1 MSQTSPQR
9 IIAIGASAGGLEEIN
24 AFFDHTPC
32 DGVSYIIV
40 QHLSSDFKSRMV
52 ELLAR
57 HSKLEVMQAEEGM
70 PVISNKVYLIP
81 HDKAMIIEN
90 DCLYLKEKNI
100 GPNLTINTFF
110 NSLAK
115 NSGKKAVAIILSGL
129 GSDGTIGI
137 ESIKNAGGIVIAR
150 DPFTTQFGSMPSSAI
165 ATGKVDFVVEPEFM
179 PEIIDDFVKQE
190 GLSLQEIK
198 ENGRIIEEITTY
210 IKENSVLDFTDYKPA
225 TILRRIKR
233 RAAATNF
240 KKLDKY
246 LVFLK
251 DTPAEVETLTQ
262 QFLISVTAFF
272 RDLEAYQALE
282 DIVIP
287 DLLNRLQPGEE
298 LRLWV
303 AGCATGEEA
312 FSLAILVKEQLTG
325 KFENTEVKI
334 FATDID
340 GIALLQAAKGTYPAS
355 AIKTVSAQRLKTYFI
370 EDLKQFRV
378 VPEIR
383 RMVIF
388 ARHDLVKNPPYCN
401 MHFISCRNLLIYMA
415 PILQKK
421 IYAMLLFGLKLDG
434 YLFLGSSENPT
445 PIIKNLEVVNNTWKI
460 YKNIEKKRSINFD
473 GFSLPQMAGAKDTS
487 NLSAKKIS
495 TKITSHT
502 LEEAISMKLVNEM
515 NSLVICVDSNSQV
528 LKTYGDTSH
537 FLLQKNFTTNL
548 DELLP
553 RPLAVAYNTLCINAK
568 RTKETSSLGGINIK
582 QGELDICV
590 NITVTPLRLKKAEQG
605 ILLVIFKE
613 EKINDQAVTVVAYDD
628 KMYFNQYTL
637 LLEEEFKELQEKLQH
652 TYEQLDA
659 SNDNMQSYNEE
670 LLSSNEEM
678 QSTNEEMQSVNEELH
693 TINAE
698 FQLKN
703 KELQDVNDDL
713 NNYFRSNINGQ
724 LFVNSDLLLMKFSPG
739 TVKQINLLP
748 TDIGRPLSN
757 ISTNIKFETIE
768 NDIKKVIKDGGVIT
782 REVETDNGKWYQVM
796 TMPYILTNNK
806 SNGAI
811 LTFNDIT
818 ELKKAQ
824 LELDRKNEK
833 LSRINADLDN
843 FVLTATHD
851 LLGPLGNIEM
861 SINVMN
867 KLEVMDPRLSEF
879 MRIID
884 DSVKKFRTLVNDIG
898 HVAKLESDMTAKEI
912 FNIDEVINN
921 IEWSLGGK
929 IKESGAV
936 LIRNLEI
943 KEILFSKKNFRS
955 ILYNLISNGIK
966 HRSEAP
972 PVVTVHSY
980 EENEFVNICVED
992 NGIGI
997 SKDDIETIFKLYR
1010 RLNTR
1015 VEGNGIG
1022 LSLAKK
1028 LIDAAGGNIL
1038 VESQPGIGSKF
1049 TICFKIREKS

>member
-1 MSQTSPQR
+1 
-9 IIAIGASAGGLEEIN
+9 
-24 AFFDHTPC
+24 
-32 DGVSYIIV
+32 
-40 QHLSSDFKSRMV
+40 
-52 ELLAR
+52 
-57 HSKLEVMQAEEGM
+57 
-70 PVISNKVYLIP
+70 
-81 HDKAMIIEN
+81 
-90 DCLYLKEKNI
+90 
-100 GPNLTINTFF
+100 
-110 NSLAK
+110 
-115 NSGKKAVAIILSGL
+115 
-129 GSDGTIGI
+129 
-137 ESIKNAGGIVIAR
+137 
-150 DPFTTQFGSMPSSAI
+150 
-165 ATGKVDFVVEPEFM
+165 
-179 PEIIDDFVKQE
+179 
-190 GLSLQEIK
+190 
-198 ENGRIIEEITTY
+198 
-210 IKENSVLDFTDYKPA
+210 
-225 TILRRIKR
+225 
-233 RAAATNF
+233 
-240 KKLDKY
+240 
-246 LVFLK
+246 
-251 DTPAEVETLTQ
+251 
-262 QFLISVTAFF
+262 
-272 RDLEAYQALE
+272 
-282 DIVIP
+282 
-287 DLLNRLQPGEE
+287 
-298 LRLWV
+298 
-303 AGCATGEEA
+303 
-312 FSLAILVKEQLTG
+312 
-325 KFENTEVKI
+325 
-334 FATDID
+334 
-340 GIALLQAAKGTYPAS
+340 
-355 AIKTVSAQRLKTYFI
+355 
-370 EDLKQFRV
+370 
-378 VPEIR
+378 
-383 RMVIF
+383 
-388 ARHDLVKNPPYCN
+388 
-401 MHFISCRNLLIYMA
+401 
-415 PILQKK
+415 
-421 IYAMLLFGLKLDG
+421 
-434 YLFLGSSENPT
+434 
-445 PIIKNLEVVNNTWKI
+445 
-460 YKNIEKKRSINFD
+460 
-473 GFSLPQMAGAKDTS
+473 
-487 NLSAKKIS
+487 
-495 TKITSHT
+495 
-502 LEEAISMKLVNEM
+502 
-515 NSLVICVDSNSQV
+515 
-528 LKTYGDTSH
+528 
-537 FLLQKNFTTNL
+537 
-548 DELLP
+548 
-553 RPLAVAYNTLCINAK
+553 
-568 RTKETSSLGGINIK
+568 
-582 QGELDICV
+582 
-590 NITVTPLRLKKAEQG
+590 
-605 ILLVIFKE
+605 
-613 EKINDQAVTVVAYDD
+613 
-628 KMYFNQYTL
+628 
-637 LLEEEFKELQEKLQH
+637 
-652 TYEQLDA
+652 
-659 SNDNMQSYNEE
+659 MQSYNEE

-972 PVVTVHSY
+972 PVVTIHSY

-1049 TICFKIREKS
+1049 TICFKIREK